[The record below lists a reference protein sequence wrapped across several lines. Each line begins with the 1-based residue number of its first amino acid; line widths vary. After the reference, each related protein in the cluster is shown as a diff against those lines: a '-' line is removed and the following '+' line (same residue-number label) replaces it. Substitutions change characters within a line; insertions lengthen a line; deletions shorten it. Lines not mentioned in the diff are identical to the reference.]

1 LIVNHHKELFFV
13 LTRKEKD
20 GKIEMWA
27 ELPGGKT
34 AWKDFWMSKWTAIR
48 EMKEETGI
56 NLTGSN
62 LKTKLITT
70 GGPKTGM
77 PSIQWLTEP
86 MMEQYLNGNGES
98 KFVECVYSKIHFIDG
113 KYYVL
118 IGVNAGVNAVGI
130 VREID
135 VYAQIRK
142 YNTFI
147 FEQHKEGEL
156 KPFIEIH

>member
-34 AWKDFWMSKWTAIR
+34 AWMDFWMSKWTAIR

-113 KYYVL
+113 KYYVWM
-118 IGVNAGVNAVGI
+118 GGGG
-130 VREID
+130 D
-135 VYAQIRK
+135 VYVQIRK